1 MSWRVNIR
9 DLMNGVPH
17 RLNFHTFLPRVHQD
31 HTRGNEDLRRSV
43 PYVNHVLSTC
53 PFLSGEEKS
62 YPRPPHQR
70 PDNVGD
76 SPRAQARGVSVR
88 ALPRLD
94 AFHEGHAIRINLKSG
109 AETSLIRA
117 AEAQRLNLPVR
128 KSQHAANLKSIQ
140 ADGRRLSVIEAATA
154 QVEVG
159 YQLSPPTSEAST
171 AHEGEYHT
179 QQLKGEYQSSLP
191 SAEGDTQQLKGEYQP
206 SPPSAEG
213 DTQQLRGENQPS
225 LPSAEGE
232 RQQLKG
238 EYQPSPPSAGD
249 TQQLKGEN
257 QPSLPSA
264 EGDTQQL
271 KGEYQPSPP
280 SAEGDTQ
287 QLRGENQPSL
297 PSAEGERQ
305 QLKGEYQ
312 PSPPSAEGDTQQ
324 LRGENQPSLPSAE
337 GDTQQLKGE
346 YQSSPP

>member
-1 MSWRVNIR
+1 MQLVVGSCCSSLW
-9 DLMNGVPH
+9 VPS
-17 RLNFHTFLPRVHQD
+17 RCCQIDCAPDYALTVIL
-31 HTRGNEDLRRSV
+31 ESS
-43 PYVNHVLSTC
+43 PYVFPIGVVAPVGLLEPTHAPRSLDATQ
-53 PFLSGEEKS
+53 PGEEKS

-159 YQLSPPTSEAST
+159 YQLSPPTPEAST
-171 AHEGEYHT
+171 AHEGEYH
-179 QQLKGEYQSSLP
+179 
-191 SAEGDTQQLKGEYQP
+191 TQQLKGEYQP

-213 DTQQLRGENQPS
+213 DTQQLR
-225 LPSAEGE
+225 
-232 RQQLKG
+232 
-238 EYQPSPPSAGD
+238 
-249 TQQLKGEN
+249 GEN

-297 PSAEGERQ
+297 PSAEG
-305 QLKGEYQ
+305 
-312 PSPPSAEGDTQQ
+312 
-324 LRGENQPSLPSAE
+324 
-337 GDTQQLKGE
+337 DTQQLKGE